1 MILNNNFN
9 VENLL
14 MEGNSAYYGGA
25 VFVSADL
32 SANATF
38 NNLTFVNNVAAEGKQ
53 VTFSTKMT
61 RPVITLPMEGN
72 RCLTKAIATEPQFN
86 PWHCEETCAHIESGM
101 SKLSCCR
108 LFSVLASPEVPQ
120 RGPHLQ

>member
-1 MILNNNFN
+1 MILNNNFD

-38 NNLTFVNNVAAEGKQ
+38 NNLTFVNNVAAEGKL
-53 VTFSTKMT
+53 VT
-61 RPVITLPMEGN
+61 
-72 RCLTKAIATEPQFN
+72 CLHVN
-86 PWHCEETCAHIESGM
+86 N
-101 SKLSCCR
+101 
-108 LFSVLASPEVPQ
+108 
-120 RGPHLQ
+120 

>member
-1 MILNNNFN
+1 MMLNNNFDI
-9 VENLL
+9 ENLL

-53 VTFSTKMT
+53 VTYFNENDYTCCHPADGGHQVCHEGHCHSGSIKSTT
-61 RPVITLPMEGN
+61 P
-72 RCLTKAIATEPQFN
+72 
-86 PWHCEETCAHIESGM
+86 
-101 SKLSCCR
+101 
-108 LFSVLASPEVPQ
+108 
-120 RGPHLQ
+120 